1 VAKIGAVVRF
11 HNSEGTTYAFLDK
24 VLNKFGCQVE
34 VPIDKGMK
42 FWGEFQELCENALVD
57 HHIISQNHFEVTR
70 LTKKM
75 TWTMKWR

>member
-1 VAKIGAVVRF
+1 MAKIGAVVRF

-42 FWGEFQELCENALVD
+42 F
-57 HHIISQNHFEVTR
+57 
-70 LTKKM
+70 
-75 TWTMKWR
+75 